1 MIKLIILDVDGVLLE
16 VRSFWTFLHEKL
28 DTYDETESNRNMQ
41 MFFQGELSYQEWAD
55 LEASAWKDISYEKVR
70 ELLLDIPLTKGTE
83 ETLTKLN
90 EMEYLVIAISSGGL
104 LSVLKERFGNLSL
117 KYIYANDL
125 EQKDGVLTGKTV
137 INVPF
142 DKKRQVVE
150 ENVLNTEGI
159 EWEECAVIGDSIN
172 DLEMFR
178 VAKLR
183 IAFCPSDAMLV
194 PIADHVIRE
203 RDLTQIIP
211 YFELPKSPQNR
222 GFQIYSNEIGNKDI

>member
-1 MIKLIILDVDGVLLE
+1 MVKLIIFDVDGVLLE
-16 VRSFWTFLHEKL
+16 VRSFWTYLHEKL
-28 DTYDETESNRNMQ
+28 ETFDETEYSRNMQ

-55 LEASAWKDISYEKVR
+55 LEASAWKDISYEKVK
-70 ELLLDIPLTKGTE
+70 ELLLDIPLTKGAE
-83 ETLTKLN
+83 EALNKLN
-90 EMEYLVIAISSGGL
+90 EMEYVAAAVSSGGL
-104 LSVLKERFGNLSL
+104 LSVLKERFDNLSF

-150 ENVLNTEGI
+150 ENVLSTEGL
-159 EWEECAVIGDSIN
+159 EWEECAVIGDSVN
-172 DLEMFR
+172 DLEIFR
-178 VAKLR
+178 VAKLK

-194 PIADHVIRE
+194 QIADHVIRE

-211 YFELPKSPQNR
+211 YFEVKQSP
-222 GFQIYSNEIGNKDI
+222 